1 MYYMEK
7 VLRFVIY
14 KRRKYSSG
22 EVSDYG
28 LYWSFDTLDDANNE
42 LDSLN
47 FDRPDWEEFKIV
59 DNGKET
65 TVKRFAML

>member
-1 MYYMEK
+1 MYYYET

-14 KRRKYSSG
+14 KRRKYSNG

-28 LYWSFDTLDDANNE
+28 LYASFDTILDAKEE
-42 LDSLN
+42 LDNLN

-59 DNGKET
+59 DNVKQT
-65 TVKRFAML
+65 AVKRFAML

>member
-1 MYYMEK
+1 MYYWEK

-14 KRRKYSSG
+14 KRRKFSSG
-22 EVSDYG
+22 EISNYG
-28 LYWSFDTLDDANNE
+28 LYASFDSMYDANIE

-65 TVKRFAML
+65 TVKRFARL